1 MSFGQTGTKIIFYYF
16 ILVLIYCSLV
26 IFVTFKGLF
35 VVFIP
40 KGREVT
46 RYEDVMMLNQLV
58 SVSA

>member
-1 MSFGQTGTKIIFYYF
+1 
-16 ILVLIYCSLV
+16 VLIYCSLV

-46 RYEDVMMLNQLV
+46 RYEDVIMLNQLV